1 MPALYSF
8 YSFLLFLYLYQHGYT
23 HSFGLSLLVWV
34 ALPFIQYVCV
44 LVLENSIDIYSS
56 LNPLFLSLSNPDGAA
71 ELRRMRENLSDTITA
86 FVDENGSTA
95 LRDFDKS
102 KFDKMELHEK
112 IESRRILSGLD
123 IAPTVL
129 TKWFDDKNLFNFNS
143 NSSSSSSD
151 DSESE

>member
-1 MPALYSF
+1 MPALYGF
-8 YSFLLFLYLYQHGYT
+8 YSFLLFLYLYFNDYA
-23 HSFGLSLLVWV
+23 HSFGLSCLVWV
-34 ALPFIQYVCV
+34 VLPFIQYICV
-44 LVLENSIDIYSS
+44 LVLENSVDIYNS
-56 LNPLFLSLSNPDGAA
+56 LSPLFLSLSNPDGAA
-71 ELRRMRENLSDTITA
+71 ELRKMRENLSNTITT

-95 LRDFDKS
+95 LKDFDKS

-112 IESRRILSGLD
+112 IESRRILNGLD

-143 NSSSSSSD
+143 NSSISSD

>member
-1 MPALYSF
+1 M
-8 YSFLLFLYLYQHGYT
+8 
-23 HSFGLSLLVWV
+23 
-34 ALPFIQYVCV
+34 
-44 LVLENSIDIYSS
+44 
-56 LNPLFLSLSNPDGAA
+56 SLSNPDGAA
-71 ELRRMRENLSDTITA
+71 ELRKMRENLSNTITT

-95 LRDFDKS
+95 LKDFDKS

-112 IESRRILSGLD
+112 IESRRILNGLD

-143 NSSSSSSD
+143 NSSISSD